1 MQDGHG
7 AWSGLFVT
15 GILISKSKDFLYL
28 YVLCTSSEALSSPF
42 LKIFPCPSD
51 PSYKKATAKLA
62 KVLTPKTAQPVCF
75 TFSFVIILAVSQVK
89 CLNPLKL

>member
-1 MQDGHG
+1 MQDGHD

-15 GILISKSKDFLYL
+15 GILIFKSKDFLYL

-42 LKIFPCPSD
+42 LKSSRILPT

>member
-1 MQDGHG
+1 MQDEPG

-15 GILISKSKDFLYL
+15 GILIFKSKDFLYL

-42 LKIFPCPSD
+42 LKTFPCSSD
-51 PSYKKATAKLA
+51 PFYKKATAKLA